1 MARILIAEDDAI
13 AAEVLANALLNA
25 GHAVGV
31 LGNGRDA
38 LRTIRAKHPDIVI
51 LDGDLP
57 EMHGLTVLRD
67 IRHDAALWHMPVLM
81 LTASR
86 SRADEEIAMRAGATG
101 YLRKPFDPDYVLF
114 RIDEALEAHLAL
126 NRPAAR
132 KTLI

>member
-13 AAEVLANALLNA
+13 AASVLANALMNA

-31 LGNGRDA
+31 LDNGRDA
-38 LRTIRAKHPDIVI
+38 LFTIRAKRPDIVI

-67 IRHDAALWHMPVLM
+67 LRHDAQVWHTPVFM

-114 RIDEALEAHLAL
+114 RINAALESHLAL
-126 NRPAAR
+126 HAPPPRR
-132 KTLI
+132 TLI